1 MNLIEDLR
9 WRGLVAQ
16 STDEAALLESLKK
29 PITLYIGFDPT
40 APSLHVGNLV
50 VLLVLRRFQLAGH
63 NPIALVGGATGLVGD
78 PSGRNDE
85 RTLNSSEVVEEWVSR
100 IRKQVS
106 AFLDFDA
113 KTNPA
118 LVVNNL
124 DWTSPL
130 SAIEFLRDIGK
141 HFSVNQML
149 AKDSVSSR
157 LEAGGISY
165 TEFSYQ
171 VLQAYDYLELFRRNN
186 CTLQLGGSDQWGNI
200 VAGLDLIRRVEQ
212 GSAHALTVPLLAKA
226 DGTKFGK
233 TAGGSVWLDPEM
245 TSPYAFF
252 QFWLN
257 TEDKDVIN
265 FLKVFSFLSH
275 EDIEALDIAHTA
287 NPGLREAHRALARE
301 LTTLV
306 HGADTTSRVEA
317 AARALFG
324 QGELSELDEK
334 TLAGALAE
342 LPRTVISKD
351 AQIPTWVDLLASTGV
366 VDSKSAAR
374 RIVKEGGAYLNNVKI
389 CATLFY
395 DAARGIVKEGGAYLN
410 NVKISGEDFAPQKS
424 DFLCGKYAIL
434 RKGKRDL
441 ACVELV

>member
-9 WRGLVAQ
+9 WRGLLAQ
-16 STDEAALLESLKK
+16 STDEAALLEALKK
-29 PITLYIGFDPT
+29 PTTLYVGFDPT
-40 APSLHVGNLV
+40 APSLHAGNLV

-78 PSGRNDE
+78 PSGKNEE
-85 RTLNSSEVVEEWVSR
+85 RTLNSTEIVEGWVNR

-113 KTNPA
+113 PENPA
-118 LVVNNL
+118 QVVNNL
-124 DWTSPL
+124 DWTAPL

-149 AKDSVSSR
+149 SKDSVSAR
-157 LEAGGISY
+157 LEGGGISY

-171 VLQAYDYLELFRRNN
+171 VLQSYDFLELFRRNN
-186 CTLQLGGSDQWGNI
+186 CTLQVGGSDQWGNI

-212 GSAHALTVPLLAKA
+212 GSGHALTVPLLMKA

-257 TEDKDVIN
+257 SDDKDVIN
-265 FLKVFSFLSH
+265 FLKVFSFKSH
-275 EDIEALDIAHTA
+275 EEINELEKSHNE

-301 LTTLV
+301 LTSLV
-306 HGADTTSRVEA
+306 HSEETTQRVEA

-324 QGELSELDEK
+324 QGELSELDEA
-334 TLAGALAE
+334 TLESALAE
-342 LPRTVISKD
+342 LPRTTIS
-351 AQIPTWVDLLASTGV
+351 AQEEIPTWVDLLAATGV

-374 RIVKEGGAYLNNVKI
+374 RIVKEGGAYLNNQ
-389 CATLFY
+389 
-395 DAARGIVKEGGAYLN
+395 
-410 NVKISGEDFAPQKS
+410 KISGEDFRPAKT
-424 DFLCGKYAIL
+424 DFLCGKYAVL

-441 ACVELV
+441 AAVELA

>member
-16 STDEAALLESLKK
+16 STDEKALVEALKK

-85 RTLNSSEVVEEWVSR
+85 RTLNSSDVVEGWVKG

-106 AFLDFDA
+106 AFLDFDTP
-113 KTNPA
+113 TNPA

-124 DWTSPL
+124 DWTAPL

-149 AKDSVSSR
+149 AKDSVAAR

-171 VLQAYDYLELFRRNN
+171 VLQSYDFLELFRRND

-200 VAGLDLIRRVEQ
+200 VAGLDLIRRVES
-212 GSAHALTVPLLAKA
+212 GSGHALTVPLLAKS
-226 DGTKFGK
+226 DGSKFGK
-233 TAGGSVWLDPEM
+233 TAGGSIWLDPAM

-257 TEDKDVIN
+257 TEDKDIIN
-265 FLKVFSFLSH
+265 FLKVFSFKSH
-275 EDIEALDIAHTA
+275 EEISALEKSHSE
-287 NPGLREAHRALARE
+287 NPGLRGAHRELARE

-306 HGADTTSRVEA
+306 HGADTTARVENA
-317 AARALFG
+317 AKALFG
-324 QGELSELDEK
+324 QGDLTELDEA
-334 TLAGALAE
+334 TLASALAE
-342 LPRTVISKD
+342 LPRTTVSKT
-351 AQIPTWVDLLASTGV
+351 QEIPSWVDLLAATGV

-374 RIVKEGGAYLNNVKI
+374 RVVKDGGAYLNNEKV
-389 CATLFY
+389 
-395 DAARGIVKEGGAYLN
+395 V
-410 NVKISGEDFAPQKS
+410 SEDYAPTKS
-424 DFLCGKYAIL
+424 EFLCGKYAVL

-441 ACVELV
+441 AAVELI

>member
-1 MNLIEDLR
+1 MNLLEDLR
-9 WRGLVAQ
+9 WRGLLAQ

-29 PITLYIGFDPT
+29 PITLYVGFDPT

-63 NPIALVGGATGLVGD
+63 TPIALVGGATGLVGD
-78 PSGRNDE
+78 PSGKNEE
-85 RTLNSSEVVEEWVSR
+85 RTLNSTDIVEGWVSR
-100 IRKQVS
+100 IRLQVS
-106 AFLDFDA
+106 AFLDFNEA
-113 KTNPA
+113 KNKA
-118 LVVNNL
+118 IVVNNL

-149 AKDSVSSR
+149 SKDSVSAR

-171 VLQAYDYLELFRRNN
+171 VLQSYDFLELFRRNN

-212 GSAHALTVPLLAKA
+212 GSGHALTVPLLTKA

-233 TAGGSVWLDPEM
+233 TAGGSVWLDPAM

-252 QFWLN
+252 QYWLN
-257 TEDKDVIN
+257 TDDKDVIN
-265 FLKVFSFLSH
+265 FLKVFSFKSH
-275 EDIEALDIAHTA
+275 AEITALENAHKE

-301 LTTLV
+301 LTALV
-306 HGADTTSRVEA
+306 HSQVTTDRVEA
-317 AARALFG
+317 AAKALFG
-324 QGELSELDEK
+324 QGDLTELDEE

-342 LPRTVISKD
+342 LPRTTVSKNE
-351 AQIPTWVDLLASTGV
+351 AIPTWVDLLAATGV

-374 RIVKEGGAYLNNVKI
+374 RIVKEGGAYLNN
-389 CATLFY
+389 
-395 DAARGIVKEGGAYLN
+395 E
-410 NVKISGEDFAPQKS
+410 KISGEDFAPQKS
-424 DFLCGKYAIL
+424 DFLCGKYAVL

-441 ACVELV
+441 AAVELV

>member
-1 MNLIEDLR
+1 MNLLDDLR
-9 WRGLVAQ
+9 WRGLLAQ
-16 STDEAALLESLKK
+16 STDEKALAEALSK
-29 PITLYIGFDPT
+29 PITLYVGFDPT
-40 APSLHVGNLV
+40 APSLHCGNLV

-78 PSGRNDE
+78 PSGRNEE
-85 RTLNSSEVVEEWVSR
+85 RSLNSTEIVENWVSR
-100 IRKQVS
+100 IRTQVS

-113 KTNPA
+113 PKNPA
-118 LVVNNL
+118 RVVNNL

-149 AKDSVSSR
+149 AKDSVASR
-157 LEAGGISY
+157 LDAGGISY

-171 VLQAYDYLELFRRNN
+171 VLQSYDYLELFKRHG

-200 VAGLDLIRRVEQ
+200 VAGLDLIRRVEG
-212 GSAHALTVPLLAKA
+212 GSGHALTVPLLTKS
-226 DGTKFGK
+226 DGSKFGK

-257 TEDKDVIN
+257 SEDKDVIN

-275 EDIEALDIAHTA
+275 DEINALEKSHNE
-287 NPGLREAHRALARE
+287 NPGLRESHRALARE
-301 LTTLV
+301 LTTLL
-306 HGADTTSRVEA
+306 HGAETTQRVEA

-324 QGELSELDEK
+324 QGELGELDEA
-334 TLAGALAE
+334 TLASALAE
-342 LPRTVISKD
+342 LPRATISKKED
-351 AQIPTWVDLLASTGV
+351 IPTWVDLITAAGV

-389 CATLFY
+389 
-395 DAARGIVKEGGAYLN
+395 
-410 NVKISGEDFAPQKS
+410 SGEDFAPTKS
-424 DFLCGKYAIL
+424 DFLCGKYAVL

-441 ACVELV
+441 AAIELI

>member
-9 WRGLVAQ
+9 WRGLLAQ
-16 STDEAALLESLKK
+16 STDEAALAESLKK
-29 PITLYIGFDPT
+29 PLTLYVGFDPT

-63 NPIALVGGATGLVGD
+63 IPLALVGGATGLVGD
-78 PSGRNDE
+78 PSGKNEE
-85 RTLNSSEVVEEWVSR
+85 RTLNSSDTVSEWVGR
-100 IRKQVS
+100 IKEQVS
-106 AFLDFDA
+106 VFLDFNTS
-113 KTNPA
+113 KNPA
-118 LVVNNL
+118 KVVNNL
-124 DWTSPL
+124 DWTAPL

-149 AKDSVSSR
+149 ARDSVASR

-171 VLQAYDYLELFRRNN
+171 VLQSYDYLELFRRYN

-212 GSAHALTVPLLAKA
+212 GSGHALTVPLLTKA

-252 QFWLN
+252 QYWLN
-257 TEDKDVIN
+257 TDDKDVIN
-265 FLKVFSFLSH
+265 FLKVFSFKSH
-275 EDIEALDIAHTA
+275 AEITELEKSHIE
-287 NPGLREAHRALARE
+287 NPGLREAHRELARE

-306 HGADTTSRVEA
+306 HSKEVAERVEA
-317 AARALFG
+317 AAKALFG
-324 QGELSELDEK
+324 QGDLAQLDLLTLKSALSELPQTKVSSLE
-334 TLAGALAE
+334 E
-342 LPRTVISKD
+342 
-351 AQIPTWVDLLASTGV
+351 IPTWVDLIAATGV

-374 RIVKEGGAYLNNVKI
+374 RIVKEGGAYLNN
-389 CATLFY
+389 
-395 DAARGIVKEGGAYLN
+395 E
-410 NVKISGEDFAPQKS
+410 KISGEEFRPSKN
-424 DFLCGKYAIL
+424 DFLCGKYAVL

-441 ACVELV
+441 AAIELV

>member
-9 WRGLVAQ
+9 WRGLLAQ
-16 STDEAALLESLKK
+16 TTDEKALLEALKK
-29 PITLYIGFDPT
+29 PTTLYVGFDPT
-40 APSLHVGNLV
+40 APSLHAGNLV

-78 PSGRNDE
+78 PSGKNEE
-85 RTLNSSEVVEEWVSR
+85 RTLNSTEIVEGWVNR

-113 KTNPA
+113 PKNPA
-118 LVVNNL
+118 AVVNNL

-149 AKDSVSSR
+149 SKDSVSAR
-157 LEAGGISY
+157 LEGGGISY

-171 VLQAYDYLELFRRNN
+171 VLQSYDFLELYRRNN
-186 CTLQLGGSDQWGNI
+186 CTLQVGGSDQWGNI

-212 GSAHALTVPLLAKA
+212 GSGHALTVPLLMKA

-257 TEDKDVIN
+257 SDDKDVIN
-265 FLKVFSFLSH
+265 FLKVFSFKSH
-275 EDIEALDIAHTA
+275 AEITELEESHNE

-301 LTTLV
+301 LTSLV
-306 HGADTTSRVEA
+306 HSEETTQRVEA

-324 QGELSELDEK
+324 QGELSELDEA
-334 TLAGALAE
+334 TLASALAE
-342 LPRTVISKD
+342 LPRTTVSSSEE
-351 AQIPTWVDLLASTGV
+351 IPTWVDLLAATGV

-389 CATLFY
+389 
-395 DAARGIVKEGGAYLN
+395 
-410 NVKISGEDFAPQKS
+410 SGEDFRPSKS
-424 DFLCGKYAIL
+424 DFLCGKYAVL

-441 ACVELV
+441 AAVELT

>member
-16 STDEAALLESLKK
+16 STDEKALLEALKK

-63 NPIALVGGATGLVGD
+63 KPIALVGGATGLVGD
-78 PSGRNDE
+78 PSGRSDE
-85 RTLNSSEVVEEWVSR
+85 RILNSSEVVEGWVKG

-106 AFLDFDA
+106 AFLDFDTP
-113 KTNPA
+113 TNPA
-118 LVVNNL
+118 IVVNNL
-124 DWTSPL
+124 DWTAPL

-149 AKDSVSSR
+149 AKDSVAAR

-171 VLQAYDYLELFRRNN
+171 VLQSYDFLELFRRND

-200 VAGLDLIRRVEQ
+200 VAGLDLIRRVES
-212 GSAHALTVPLLAKA
+212 GSGHALTVPLLAKS
-226 DGTKFGK
+226 DGSKFGK
-233 TAGGSVWLDPEM
+233 SASGSIWLDPSM

-257 TEDKDVIN
+257 TEDKDIIN
-265 FLKVFSFLSH
+265 FLKVFSFKSH
-275 EDIEALDIAHTA
+275 EEISALEKSHSE
-287 NPGLREAHRALARE
+287 NPGLRGAHRELARE

-306 HGADTTSRVEA
+306 HGADTTQRVENA
-317 AARALFG
+317 AKALFG
-324 QGELSELDEK
+324 QGDLTELDEA
-334 TLAGALAE
+334 TLASALAE
-342 LPRTVISKD
+342 LPRTTISKT
-351 AQIPTWVDLLASTGV
+351 QEIPSWVDLLAATGV

-374 RIVKEGGAYLNNVKI
+374 RVVKDGGAYINNEKV
-389 CATLFY
+389 
-395 DAARGIVKEGGAYLN
+395 V
-410 NVKISGEDFAPQKS
+410 SEDYAPTKS
-424 DFLCGKYAIL
+424 EFLCGKYAVL

-441 ACVELV
+441 AAVELI

>member
-9 WRGLVAQ
+9 WRGLLAQ
-16 STDEAALLESLKK
+16 STDEAALAESLKS
-29 PITLYIGFDPT
+29 PLTLYVGFDPT
-40 APSLHVGNLV
+40 APSLHVGNLD

-63 NPIALVGGATGLVGD
+63 NPLALVGGATGLVGD
-78 PSGRNDE
+78 PSGKNEE
-85 RTLNSSEVVEEWVSR
+85 RTLNSSDVVAEWVER

-113 KTNPA
+113 PKNPA
-118 LVVNNL
+118 RVVNNL
-124 DWTSPL
+124 DWTQPM

-149 AKDSVSSR
+149 ARDSVSSR

-171 VLQAYDYLELFRRNN
+171 VLQSFDYLELYKRYN

-200 VAGLDLIRRVEQ
+200 VAGLDLIRRAEQ
-212 GSAHALTVPLLAKA
+212 GNAHALTVPLLTKA

-252 QFWLN
+252 QYWLN
-257 TEDKDVIN
+257 TDDKDVIN
-265 FLKVFSFLSH
+265 FLKVFSFKSH
-275 EDIEALDIAHTA
+275 EEIAILESKHKE
-287 NPGLREAHRALARE
+287 NPGLREAHRELARE
-301 LTTLV
+301 LTSLV
-306 HGADTTSRVEA
+306 HSPDVAMRVEEA
-317 AARALFG
+317 AKALFG
-324 QGELSELDEK
+324 QGDLSQLDLP
-334 TLAGALAE
+334 TLTSALSE
-342 LPRTVISKD
+342 LPRTTVSSG
-351 AQIPTWVDLLASTGV
+351 QEIPTWVDLIAASGV

-374 RIVKEGGAYLNNVKI
+374 RIVKEGGAYLNN
-389 CATLFY
+389 
-395 DAARGIVKEGGAYLN
+395 E
-410 NVKISGEDFAPQKS
+410 KISGEDFRPSKT
-424 DFLCGKYAIL
+424 DFLCGKYAVL

-441 ACVELV
+441 AAVELL

>member
-1 MNLIEDLR
+1 MNLLEDLR
-9 WRGLVAQ
+9 WRGLLAQ
-16 STDEAALLESLKK
+16 STDEAALLESMKK
-29 PITLYIGFDPT
+29 PITLYVGFDPT

-63 NPIALVGGATGLVGD
+63 TPIALVGGATGLVGD
-78 PSGRNDE
+78 PSGKNEE
-85 RTLNSSEVVEEWVSR
+85 RTLNSTEIVEGWVNR
-100 IRKQVS
+100 IRTQVS
-106 AFLDFDA
+106 AFLDFNEA
-113 KTNPA
+113 KNKA
-118 LVVNNL
+118 IVVNNL

-149 AKDSVSSR
+149 SKDSVSAR

-171 VLQAYDYLELFRRNN
+171 VLQSYDFLELFRRNN

-212 GSAHALTVPLLAKA
+212 GSGHALTVPLLTKA

-233 TAGGSVWLDPEM
+233 TAGGSVWLDPAM

-252 QFWLN
+252 QYWLN
-257 TEDKDVIN
+257 TDDKDVIN
-265 FLKVFSFLSH
+265 FLKVFSFKSH
-275 EDIEALDIAHTA
+275 AEITALENAHKE

-301 LTTLV
+301 LTALV
-306 HGADTTSRVEA
+306 HSQATTDRVEA
-317 AARALFG
+317 AAKALFG
-324 QGELSELDEK
+324 QGDLTELDEE

-342 LPRTVISKD
+342 LPRTTVSKNEVM
-351 AQIPTWVDLLASTGV
+351 PTWVDLLAATGV

-374 RIVKEGGAYLNNVKI
+374 RIVKEGGAYLNN
-389 CATLFY
+389 
-395 DAARGIVKEGGAYLN
+395 E
-410 NVKISGEDFAPQKS
+410 KISGEDFAPQKS
-424 DFLCGKYAIL
+424 DFLCGKYAVL

-441 ACVELV
+441 AAVELV

>member
-1 MNLIEDLR
+1 MNLIDDLR
-9 WRGLVAQ
+9 WRGLIAQ
-16 STDEAALLESLKK
+16 STDEKALTEALKK
-29 PITLYIGFDPT
+29 PLTLYIGFDPT
-40 APSLHVGNLV
+40 AASLHVGNLV

-85 RTLNSSEVVEEWVSR
+85 RTLNSNEVVEGWVKG

-106 AFLDFDA
+106 AFLDFDT
-113 KTNPA
+113 KVNPA
-118 LVVNNL
+118 VVVNNL
-124 DWTSPL
+124 DWTAPL

-149 AKDSVSSR
+149 SKDSVSSR

-171 VLQAYDYLELFRRNN
+171 VLQSYDYLELFRRNN

-200 VAGLDLIRRVEQ
+200 VAGLDLIRRVES
-212 GSAHALTVPLLAKA
+212 GSAHALTVPLLAKS
-226 DGTKFGK
+226 DGSKFGK
-233 TAGGSVWLDPEM
+233 TAGGSIWLDPAM

-275 EDIEALDIAHTA
+275 EEISVLAKSHEE
-287 NPGLREAHRALARE
+287 NPGLREAHRELARG

-306 HGADTTSRVEA
+306 HGGETTIRVEA

-324 QGELSELDEK
+324 QGDLKELDEA
-334 TLAGALAE
+334 TLASALAE
-342 LPRTVISKD
+342 LPRVTISSN
-351 AQIPTWVDLLASTGV
+351 QEIPTWVDLLAATGV

-374 RIVKEGGAYLNNVKI
+374 RVVKDGGAYLNNEKVSSEDYAPTKI
-389 CATLFY
+389 
-395 DAARGIVKEGGAYLN
+395 E
-410 NVKISGEDFAPQKS
+410 
-424 DFLCGKYAIL
+424 FLCGKYAVL

-441 ACVELV
+441 AAVELI

>member
-1 MNLIEDLR
+1 MNLLEDLR
-9 WRGLVAQ
+9 WRGLLAQ

-29 PITLYIGFDPT
+29 PITLYVGFDPT

-63 NPIALVGGATGLVGD
+63 TPIALVGGATGLVGD
-78 PSGRNDE
+78 PSGKNEE
-85 RTLNSSEVVEEWVSR
+85 RTLNSSEIVEGWVNR
-100 IRKQVS
+100 IRTQVS
-106 AFLDFDA
+106 AYLDFNA
-113 KTNPA
+113 ANNKA
-118 LVVNNL
+118 IVVNNL

-149 AKDSVSSR
+149 SKDSVSAR

-171 VLQAYDYLELFRRNN
+171 VLQSYDFLELFRRNN

-200 VAGLDLIRRVEQ
+200 VAGLDLIRRVER
-212 GSAHALTVPLLAKA
+212 GSGHALTVPLLTKA

-252 QFWLN
+252 QYWLN
-257 TEDKDVIN
+257 TDDKDVIN
-265 FLKVFSFLSH
+265 FLKVFSFKSH
-275 EDIEALDIAHTA
+275 DEITELENAHNA

-301 LTTLV
+301 LTSLV
-306 HGADTTSRVEA
+306 HSEDTTTRVEA

-324 QGELSELDEK
+324 QGDLTELDEQ
-334 TLAGALAE
+334 TLSSALAE
-342 LPRTVISKD
+342 LPRTTVAKD
-351 AQIPTWVDLLASTGV
+351 QPIPTWVDLLAATGV

-374 RIVKEGGAYLNNVKI
+374 RIVKEGGAYLNN
-389 CATLFY
+389 
-395 DAARGIVKEGGAYLN
+395 E
-410 NVKISGEDFAPQKS
+410 KISGEDFAPQKS
-424 DFLCGKYAIL
+424 DFL
-434 RKGKRDL
+434 
-441 ACVELV
+441 

>member
-1 MNLIEDLR
+1 MNLFEDLR
-9 WRGLVAQ
+9 WRGLLAQ
-16 STDEAALLESLKK
+16 STDEKELAESLKS
-29 PITLYIGFDPT
+29 PTTLYVGFDPT

-63 NPIALVGGATGLVGD
+63 NPLALVGGATGLVGD
-78 PSGRNDE
+78 PSGKNEE
-85 RTLNSSEVVEEWVSR
+85 RTLNSSDTVAEWVER

-113 KTNPA
+113 PKNPA
-118 LVVNNL
+118 RVVNNL
-124 DWTSPL
+124 DWTQPM

-149 AKDSVSSR
+149 ARDSVSSR

-171 VLQAYDYLELFRRNN
+171 VLQSFDYLELYKRYN

-212 GSAHALTVPLLAKA
+212 GSAHALTVPLLTKA

-252 QFWLN
+252 QYWLN
-257 TEDKDVIN
+257 TDDKDVIN
-265 FLKVFSFLSH
+265 FLKVFSFKSH
-275 EDIEALDIAHTA
+275 EEIANLEIKHNE
-287 NPGLREAHRALARE
+287 NPGLREAHRELARE
-301 LTTLV
+301 LTALV
-306 HGADTTSRVEA
+306 HSPDVAMRVEEA
-317 AARALFG
+317 AKALFG
-324 QGELSELDEK
+324 QGDLSQLDLP
-334 TLAGALAE
+334 TLNAALSE
-342 LPRTVISKD
+342 LPRTTVSSG
-351 AQIPTWVDLLASTGV
+351 QEIPTWVDLIAATGV

-374 RIVKEGGAYLNNVKI
+374 RIVKEGGAYLNN
-389 CATLFY
+389 
-395 DAARGIVKEGGAYLN
+395 E
-410 NVKISGEDFAPQKS
+410 KISGEDFRPSKT
-424 DFLCGKYAIL
+424 DFLCGKYAVL

-441 ACVELV
+441 AAVELL

>member
-1 MNLIEDLR
+1 MNLLDDLR
-9 WRGLVAQ
+9 WRGLLAQ
-16 STDEAALLESLKK
+16 STDEKALAEALSK
-29 PITLYIGFDPT
+29 PITLYVGFDPT
-40 APSLHVGNLV
+40 APSLHCGNLV

-78 PSGRNDE
+78 PSGRNEE
-85 RTLNSSEVVEEWVSR
+85 RSLNSTEIVENWVSR
-100 IRKQVS
+100 IRTQVS

-113 KTNPA
+113 PKNPA
-118 LVVNNL
+118 RVVNNL

-149 AKDSVSSR
+149 AKDSVASR
-157 LEAGGISY
+157 LDAGGISY

-171 VLQAYDYLELFRRNN
+171 VLQSYDYLELFKRHG

-200 VAGLDLIRRVEQ
+200 VAGLDLIRRVEG
-212 GSAHALTVPLLAKA
+212 GSGHALTVPLLTKS
-226 DGTKFGK
+226 DGSKFGK

-257 TEDKDVIN
+257 SEDKDVIN

-275 EDIEALDIAHTA
+275 DEINALEKSHNE

-301 LTTLV
+301 LTTLL
-306 HGADTTSRVEA
+306 HGAETTQRVEA

-324 QGELSELDEK
+324 QGELGELDEA
-334 TLAGALAE
+334 TLASALAE
-342 LPRTVISKD
+342 LPRATISKNEE
-351 AQIPTWVDLLASTGV
+351 IPTWVDLIAAAGV

-389 CATLFY
+389 
-395 DAARGIVKEGGAYLN
+395 
-410 NVKISGEDFAPQKS
+410 SGEDFAPSKS
-424 DFLCGKYAIL
+424 DFLCGKYAVL

-441 ACVELV
+441 AAIELI

>member
-1 MNLIEDLR
+1 MNLLEDLR
-9 WRGLVAQ
+9 WRGLLAQ

-29 PITLYIGFDPT
+29 PITLYVGFDPT

-63 NPIALVGGATGLVGD
+63 TPIALVGGATGLVGD
-78 PSGRNDE
+78 PSGKNEE
-85 RTLNSSEVVEEWVSR
+85 RTLNSTEIVEGWVNR
-100 IRKQVS
+100 IGTQVS
-106 AFLDFDA
+106 AFLDFSEA
-113 KTNPA
+113 KNKA
-118 LVVNNL
+118 IVVNNL

-149 AKDSVSSR
+149 SKDSVSAR

-171 VLQAYDYLELFRRNN
+171 VLQSYDFLELYRRNN

-212 GSAHALTVPLLAKA
+212 GSAHALTVPLLTKA

-233 TAGGSVWLDPEM
+233 TAGGSVWLDPAM

-252 QFWLN
+252 QYWLN
-257 TEDKDVIN
+257 TDDKDVIN
-265 FLKVFSFLSH
+265 FLKVFSFKSH
-275 EDIEALDIAHTA
+275 EEITTLENAHA
-287 NPGLREAHRALARE
+287 ENPGLREAHRALARE
-301 LTTLV
+301 LTALV
-306 HGADTTSRVEA
+306 HSQATTDRVEA
-317 AARALFG
+317 AAKALFG
-324 QGELSELDEK
+324 QGDLTELDEE

-342 LPRTVISKD
+342 LPRTTVSKN
-351 AQIPTWVDLLASTGV
+351 AAIPTWVDLLAATGV

-374 RIVKEGGAYLNNVKI
+374 RIVKEGGAYLNN
-389 CATLFY
+389 
-395 DAARGIVKEGGAYLN
+395 E
-410 NVKISGEDFAPQKS
+410 KISGEDFAPQKS
-424 DFLCGKYAIL
+424 DFLCGKYAVL

-441 ACVELV
+441 AAVELI

>member
-1 MNLIEDLR
+1 VNLIDDLR

-16 STDEAALLESLKK
+16 STDEKALAESLKS
-29 PITLYIGFDPT
+29 PITLYVGFDPT

-63 NPIALVGGATGLVGD
+63 NPLALVGGATGLVGD
-78 PSGRNDE
+78 PSGKNEE
-85 RTLNSSEVVEEWVSR
+85 RTLNSSDIVAEWVER

-106 AFLDFDA
+106 AFLDFDNA
-113 KTNPA
+113 KNPA
-118 LVVNNL
+118 RVVNNL
-124 DWTSPL
+124 DWTQSM

-149 AKDSVSSR
+149 ARDSVASR

-171 VLQAYDYLELFRRNN
+171 VLQSFDYLELYKRYN

-212 GSAHALTVPLLAKA
+212 GSAHALTVPLLTKA

-252 QFWLN
+252 QYWLN
-257 TEDKDVIN
+257 TDDKDVIN
-265 FLKVFSFLSH
+265 FLKVFSFKSQ
-275 EDIEALDIAHTA
+275 EEIATLEINHNE
-287 NPGLREAHRALARE
+287 NPGLREAHRELARE
-301 LTTLV
+301 LTSLV
-306 HGADTTSRVEA
+306 HSKDVADRVESA
-317 AARALFG
+317 AKALFG
-324 QGELSELDEK
+324 QGDLTELDLP
-334 TLAGALAE
+334 TLSSALSE
-342 LPRTVISKD
+342 LPRTTVSSG
-351 AQIPTWVDLLASTGV
+351 QEIPTWVDLIAATGV

-374 RIVKEGGAYLNNVKI
+374 RIVKEGGAYLNN
-389 CATLFY
+389 
-395 DAARGIVKEGGAYLN
+395 E
-410 NVKISGEDFAPQKS
+410 KISGEDFRPSKT

-441 ACVELV
+441 AAVELI